1 MPVPSLAEPSPKR
14 ERRAHP
20 RHAVN
25 HRGLLAFEDGSEQ
38 VACRLINLSEG
49 GALVHVN
56 EAQKL
61 PRLVSL
67 FYDRLDEHLPEVTAA
82 WCMVI
87 RREPNRA
94 ALRFLH
100 VVG

>member
-1 MPVPSLAEPSPKR
+1 MR

-25 HRGLLAFEDGSEQ
+25 HRGLIAFEDGSEP
-38 VACRLINLSEG
+38 VPCRLVNLSAG
-49 GALVHVN
+49 GALVQVK
-56 EAQKL
+56 AGKTL
-61 PRLVSL
+61 PQLVSL
-67 FYDRLDEHLPEVTAA
+67 FYDRLDQQLPEVAAA
-82 WCMVI
+82 WCMVV
-87 RREPNRA
+87 RREANLA